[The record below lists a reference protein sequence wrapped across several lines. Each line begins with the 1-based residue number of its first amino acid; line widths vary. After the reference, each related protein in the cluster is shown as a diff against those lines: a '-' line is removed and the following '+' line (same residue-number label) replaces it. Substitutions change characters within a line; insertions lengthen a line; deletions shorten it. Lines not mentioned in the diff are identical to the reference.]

1 LQERRIYLDHHST
14 TPLDPRVLE
23 AMMPY
28 LTDRFGNAASRTH
41 AFGWE
46 AEEGVEKARAQVAS
60 LIGAAAKDIVWTSG
74 ATESDNL
81 AIKGALQFY
90 RDRGRH
96 IVTVATEHKAVLDAC
111 KALSREGVAEVTVL
125 RPRPDGIVDL
135 AAVEAALTD
144 QTVMVSVMH
153 ANNEIGVVQPLAEI
167 GALCRARGVLLHA
180 DAAQSAGKIAIDVE
194 AMRIDLLSMSA
205 HKMYGPKGVGALY
218 VRSKNPRVRLTA
230 QMDGGGHERGMRSGT
245 LNVAGIVGM
254 GEACAIARAEMGDE
268 GVRLLALRER
278 LRARLFAELDQL
290 RVNGDL
296 ERRLPG
302 SLNVSFACV
311 EGESLMMGLRELA
324 VSSGSACSS
333 ATLEPSYVLRA
344 IGVGDE
350 LAHSSIRFG
359 IGRFNSQEEIDY
371 AGGRVIAEVRR
382 LRGLSPFYRP
392 APAVPAAEAPR

>member
-1 LQERRIYLDHHST
+1 MYLDHHST

-28 LTDRFGNAASRTH
+28 LTERFGNAASRTH

-46 AEEGVEKARAQVAS
+46 AEEGVEKARAQVAA
-60 LIGAAAKDIVWTSG
+60 LIGANAKDIVWTSG

-81 AIKGALQFY
+81 AIKGALHFY
-90 RDRGRH
+90 RDKGRH
-96 IVTVATEHKAVLDAC
+96 IVTMATEHKAVLDSC
-111 KALSREGVAEVTVL
+111 KALGRDGLADVTAL
-125 RPRPDGIVDL
+125 KPRSDGILDV
-135 AAVEAALTD
+135 AAAQAAITD
-144 QTVMVSVMH
+144 ATVMVSVMH
-153 ANNEIGVVQPLAEI
+153 ANNEIGVVQPIAEL
-167 GALCRARGVLLHA
+167 GALCRAKGVLLHT

-194 AMRIDLLSMSA
+194 AMHVDLLSLSA

-218 VRSKNPRVRLTA
+218 VRSKSPRVRLTA
-230 QMDGGGHERGMRSGT
+230 QIDGGGHERGLRSGT

-254 GEACAIARAEMGDE
+254 GAACAIAKAEMAE
-268 GVRLLALRER
+268 EATRLLALRER
-278 LRARLFAELDQL
+278 LRARLFGGLDQL

-344 IGVGDE
+344 IGVGEE

-359 IGRFNSQEEIDY
+359 IGRFNTEDEIDY
-371 AGGRVIAEVRR
+371 AAGRVIAEVRR
-382 LRGLSPFYRP
+382 LRALSPFYKP
-392 APAVPAAEAPR
+392 ATKIPAAEAPR

>member
-180 DAAQSAGKIAIDVE
+180 DPDDTANS
-194 AMRIDLLSMSA
+194 
-205 HKMYGPKGVGALY
+205 
-218 VRSKNPRVRLTA
+218 RSPIIKDSPSTQAKLT
-230 QMDGGGHERGMRSGT
+230 
-245 LNVAGIVGM
+245 L
-254 GEACAIARAEMGDE
+254 
-268 GVRLLALRER
+268 
-278 LRARLFAELDQL
+278 
-290 RVNGDL
+290 
-296 ERRLPG
+296 RLPG
-302 SLNVSFACV
+302 
-311 EGESLMMGLRELA
+311 
-324 VSSGSACSS
+324 
-333 ATLEPSYVLRA
+333 
-344 IGVGDE
+344 
-350 LAHSSIRFG
+350 
-359 IGRFNSQEEIDY
+359 
-371 AGGRVIAEVRR
+371 RR
-382 LRGLSPFYRP
+382 RSRSPLTRS
-392 APAVPAAEAPR
+392 